1 MRTLQTGG
9 IQWIETREERQEAF
23 LTRVQRLEELRV
35 VLVDDHKEVRSA
47 LSGYLSDL
55 GAIVRECA
63 NAEDARETILG
74 LHPDLVLSDIAMPGK
89 DGFELLREIRSL
101 DPSDGSEV
109 PVIAITGLSRPLDQM
124 RAPAAGFDAV
134 LLKPF
139 TPDVLLQVISE
150 VIHRRSRL

>member
-1 MRTLQTGG
+1 M
-9 IQWIETREERQEAF
+9 ITRRCG
-23 LTRVQRLEELRV
+23 LRY
-35 VLVDDHKEVRSA
+35 LVSCQIWVRASESA
-47 LSGYLSDL
+47 
-55 GAIVRECA
+55 R

-150 VIHRRSRL
+150 VIHRRV

>member
-1 MRTLQTGG
+1 MRML
-9 IQWIETREERQEAF
+9 
-23 LTRVQRLEELRV
+23 RLNRLDNLRIV
-35 VLVDDHKEVRSA
+35 VVDDHNEVRRA
-47 LSGYLSDL
+47 LAGFLSGL

-63 NAEDARETILG
+63 NADDALTLVPH
-74 LHPDLVLSDIAMPGK
+74 LQPDFVLSDIAMPGK

-124 RAPAAGFDAV
+124 RMPAAGFDAV

-139 TPDVLLQVISE
+139 TPDVLLHVISE
-150 VIHRRSRL
+150 VIDRRI

>member
-1 MRTLQTGG
+1 MRMTPGKQ
-9 IQWIETREERQEAF
+9 
-23 LTRVQRLEELRV
+23 
-35 VLVDDHKEVRSA
+35 
-47 LSGYLSDL
+47 
-55 GAIVRECA
+55 
-63 NAEDARETILG
+63 ILG

-101 DPSDGSEV
+101 DDVSEV
-109 PVIAITGLSRPLDQM
+109 PVIAITGLCRALDQM

-150 VIHRRSRL
+150 VIHPRSRL

>member
-1 MRTLQTGG
+1 VDRGS
-9 IQWIETREERQEAF
+9 EERQEVF
-23 LTRVQRLEELRV
+23 LIGVQRLDKLRV
-35 VLVDDHKEVRSA
+35 VVVDDHKEVRSV
-47 LSGYLSDL
+47 LCGFLSDL
-55 GAIVRECA
+55 GASVRECA
-63 NAEDARETILG
+63 NADDARETILG
-74 LHPDLVLSDIAMPGK
+74 LHPDLVLSDIAMPEK

-101 DPSDGSEV
+101 DDESEV
-109 PVIAITGLSRPLDQM
+109 PVIAITGLCRALDQM